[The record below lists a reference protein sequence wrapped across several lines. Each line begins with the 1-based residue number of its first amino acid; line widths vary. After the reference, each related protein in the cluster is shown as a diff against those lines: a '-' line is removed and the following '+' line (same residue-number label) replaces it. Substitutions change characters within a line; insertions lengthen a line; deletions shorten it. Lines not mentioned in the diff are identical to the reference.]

1 MRTGCVCLY
10 SNVCVRSSDVKLSH
24 SRGQYSNPPPL
35 TVTMVTPAPST
46 PPVCY
51 HGNPRPFIIMLFL
64 CCGRFCSS
72 FTVRVETSTFI
83 IKQPP
88 EGKTHPESVLT
99 PPTWTHTHTP
109 VICEHAARSLQQD
122 KPLILTVCER
132 LTQRPDCWEWRCFFI
147 PSLSFCR
154 RHNSRG

>member
-1 MRTGCVCLY
+1 M
-10 SNVCVRSSDVKLSH
+10 CVRSSDVKLSH

-51 HGNPRPFIIMLFL
+51 HGNPRPFSIMLFL

-99 PPTWTHTHTP
+99 RRRPPGLTHTHTP
-109 VICEHAARSLQQD
+109 AICEHAGRSLQQD
-122 KPLILTVCER
+122 KPSSSLFVRDSRSALTAGNGACPADV
-132 LTQRPDCWEWRCFFI
+132 T
-147 PSLSFCR
+147 S
-154 RHNSRG
+154 